1 MSLTSLFHGVSPRG
15 TPSSFGKMRVAREH
29 VAQSVAPA
37 LKETG
42 KFVLTMAILAVI
54 MAALAALDIFIW
66 MPRVH

>member
-1 MSLTSLFHGVSPRG
+1 
-15 TPSSFGKMRVAREH
+15 MRVAREH

-37 LKETG
+37 FKETG